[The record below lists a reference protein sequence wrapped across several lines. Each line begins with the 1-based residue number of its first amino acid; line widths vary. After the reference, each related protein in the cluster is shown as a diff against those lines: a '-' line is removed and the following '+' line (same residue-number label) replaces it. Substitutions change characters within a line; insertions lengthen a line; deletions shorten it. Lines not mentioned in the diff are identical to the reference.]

1 MVAAL
6 KQTLKAAF
14 GVLGISAPEY
24 MEAPPDEAEPP

>member
-14 GVLGISAPEY
+14 DILGVSAPDY
-24 MEAPPDEAEPP
+24 MEAPPDEAAV